1 MLYDR
6 RYWKEYGLWFLLFIL
21 VMELVVRAVQ
31 DLPPQDPRRWAAVGP
46 VLAAI
51 GAGFWIE
58 LRNLRRLDELQRLIY
73 LEAMYASCVLAIGWC
88 ALQLVLEFVLGYA
101 RLSPAWTM
109 LVLGGGFGLG
119 WIIARRRHT

>member
-6 RYWKEYGLWFLLFIL
+6 RYWKEYGLWFVLFLL
-21 VMELVVRAVQ
+21 VMEVVVRAVQ
-31 DLPPQDPRRWAAVGP
+31 GLPQADPRRWAAVLP

-73 LEAMYASCVLAIGWC
+73 LEAMFASCVLAIGWC
-88 ALQLVLEFVLGYA
+88 ALQLVLEHVLGHA
-101 RLSPAWTM
+101 RLSPAWTL
-109 LVLGGGFGLG
+109 LVLGLGFGLG

>member
-51 GAGFWIE
+51 GAGFWVE

-73 LEAMYASCVLAIGWC
+73 LEAMFASCVLAIGWC